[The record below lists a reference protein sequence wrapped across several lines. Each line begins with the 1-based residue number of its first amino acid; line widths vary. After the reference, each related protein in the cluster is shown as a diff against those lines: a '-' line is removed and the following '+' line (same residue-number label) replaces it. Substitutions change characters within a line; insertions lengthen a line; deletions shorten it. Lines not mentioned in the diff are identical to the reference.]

1 MIGAFSKEE
10 LVHEVLVAPRQGI
23 LPLPDTQII
32 ERPGWWQLVTPSLKN
47 GGMNEV
53 ICSDVPNADE
63 IIADTI
69 AMYRERGIDFR
80 ITVSPDAKPTD
91 LATKI
96 ERCGLRRTEALGM
109 ARSTQDVDPLAEPG
123 VLAEPVSLAN
133 LDEFTQVMAAGWQM
147 DVALADSIHRRMMAD
162 PSGRFQFFLARKDGV
177 AGAAASYVALD
188 RSAYFV
194 GAVTLPTARGVGLY
208 RALVNARLRHAAS
221 RNLMVA
227 TTLARAETSAPI
239 LKRLGF
245 QTVFTAAV
253 FTNA

>member
-1 MIGAFSKEE
+1 
-10 LVHEVLVAPRQGI
+10 
-23 LPLPDTQII
+23 
-32 ERPGWWQLVTPSLKN
+32 
-47 GGMNEV
+47 
-53 ICSDVPNADE
+53 
-63 IIADTI
+63 
-69 AMYRERGIDFR
+69 
-80 ITVSPDAKPTD
+80 
-91 LATKI
+91 
-96 ERCGLRRTEALGM
+96 
-109 ARSTQDVDPLAEPG
+109 
-123 VLAEPVSLAN
+123 
-133 LDEFTQVMAAGWQM
+133 
-147 DVALADSIHRRMMAD
+147 MMAD

-177 AGAAASYVALD
+177 ARAAASYVALE

-245 QTVFTAAV
+245 QTVFSAAV